1 MSSAALSLVPSTL
14 TGRLAAIDWEQVSA
28 SLNADGYAV
37 TAPLLTQAE
46 CDALVALYPRD
57 DAFRS
62 RVVMARHGFGLG
74 EYKYFSYP
82 KAASLC

>member
-1 MSSAALSLVPSTL
+1 MSTAALSVVPSSL
-14 TGRLAAIDWEQVSA
+14 ESRLAAIDWEQMTA
-28 SLNADGYAV
+28 SLNADGCAV
-37 TAPLLTQAE
+37 TAPLLTPAE
-46 CDALVALYPRD
+46 CDELVALYPRD

-74 EYKYFSYP
+74 EYKYYSYS